1 MKTILKYQLPN
12 GKIPYDE
19 WFCNLDKSIQ
29 AKVLVRIERL
39 KIGLYGNY
47 RNLKK
52 GISELKFISGER
64 IYFYEDEN
72 TIILLLNAG
81 NKQRQSND
89 IKTAQIYLEDYKKGD
104 SNE

>member
-39 KIGLYGNY
+39 KIGLYG
-47 RNLKK
+47 
-52 GISELKFISGER
+52 
-64 IYFYEDEN
+64 
-72 TIILLLNAG
+72 
-81 NKQRQSND
+81 
-89 IKTAQIYLEDYKKGD
+89 
-104 SNE
+104 

>member
-1 MKTILKYQLPN
+1 M
-12 GKIPYDE
+12 
-19 WFCNLDKSIQ
+19 
-29 AKVLVRIERL
+29 A
-39 KIGLYGNY
+39 
-47 RNLKK
+47 
-52 GISELKFISGER
+52 ER